1 LFVREVTDVKLARAH
16 TGCAAGVC
24 IVEDPMAAA
33 PTSYQET
40 EEEGEV
46 AAQITPRLPSL
57 PGRSEA
63 VTLSGSA
70 VGEALGSGEEP
81 ARTEE
86 DHPHPGLCLSQS
98 GLWTMPASSMLGS
111 IHNRV

>member
-1 LFVREVTDVKLARAH
+1 VADVKLVVAGAH
-16 TGCAAGVC
+16 TDCAAGVC
-24 IVEDPMAAA
+24 IVEDPVGAVPA
-33 PTSYQET
+33 SYQET

-46 AAQITPRLPSL
+46 ALVAAQITPRLPGL

-70 VGEALGSGEEP
+70 GGEALESGQEP

-98 GLWTMPASSMLGS
+98 GL
-111 IHNRV
+111 